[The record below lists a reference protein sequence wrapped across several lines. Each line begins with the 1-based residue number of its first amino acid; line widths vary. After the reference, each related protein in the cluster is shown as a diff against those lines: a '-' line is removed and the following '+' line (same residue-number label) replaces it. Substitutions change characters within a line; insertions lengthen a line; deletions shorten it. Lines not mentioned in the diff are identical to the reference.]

1 MHRAR
6 KGQIFVLL
14 APGFEESDVTTVTR
28 TLRRAGFP
36 VMLVGL
42 QAGPLRGA
50 YGLSL
55 APDGTLSEVEADQ
68 PQAIVLPGG
77 MQGARQL
84 HADPRVHALLRRV
97 VDQGGYV
104 MALDTAYMVLQGAGV
119 LTSSTRASTE
129 GLTRGWHDEALPS
142 ERVLVDGQMV
152 FGRESGAA
160 QESAL
165 TLVSLLEGRG
175 AMG

>member
-1 MHRAR
+1 MQRAR

-36 VMLVGL
+36 VVLVGL
-42 QAGPLRGA
+42 AAGPLRGA

-55 APDGTLSEVEADQ
+55 VLDETLSEAEVDQ
-68 PQAIVLPGG
+68 PQAVVLPGG
-77 MQGARQL
+77 VQGARQL
-84 HADPRVHALLRRV
+84 YADPRVHTLLRQV

-104 MALDTAYMVLQGAGV
+104 VALDAAYMVLQGAGILSGV
-119 LTSSTRASTE
+119 GKESAEGST
-129 GLTRGWHDEALPS
+129 LGWHGEVLPS
-142 ERVLVDGQMV
+142 ARVLVEGQV
-152 FGRESGAA
+152 IFGRESGAA

-165 TLVSLLEGRG
+165 ILAALLQGIG
-175 AMG
+175 L